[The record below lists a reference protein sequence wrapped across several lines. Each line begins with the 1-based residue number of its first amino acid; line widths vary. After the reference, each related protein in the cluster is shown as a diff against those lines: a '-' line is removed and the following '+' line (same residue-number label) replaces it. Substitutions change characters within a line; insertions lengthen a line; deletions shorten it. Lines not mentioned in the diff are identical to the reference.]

1 LRASINAMAFSTSST
16 GETARRLT
24 SAAISAADIHGM
36 VACAILD
43 PPRFPW
49 TGMMAGGRVRVEKR
63 MTIAAPG
70 CIG

>member
-1 LRASINAMAFSTSST
+1 MAFSTSST

-43 PPRFPW
+43 PPRYP
-49 TGMMAGGRVRVEKR
+49 
-63 MTIAAPG
+63 
-70 CIG
+70 